1 MKFGFITNNLA
12 VSGMNDLGQIAAWAA
27 ENGFEDLEL
36 GPSIPLDLAAAEK
49 AIETTGVH
57 PTGMI
62 YCRNVLDPKEGAM
75 HIKAIEDRID
85 FASAIGAKRITLS
98 TGVTNKT
105 ITEGNFLRYDPEAC
119 LDEVAEVFLPLL
131 EKAEK
136 KGITLCYEMC
146 PMMNNIAIS
155 SYMVDRLFEKIDA
168 PNLGMVFDPSHLV
181 WELMDPYETLRHIGK
196 HVVHVHGKDC
206 VVDREALS
214 RYGILHIA
222 HQLQTAY
229 NTGEGIHTYEHTW
242 WYYRLPGL
250 GELDWGEIV
259 SILKEQGYAG
269 TISIE
274 HEDPVY
280 SGDLEKVKQGI
291 LMARDHIAQF
301 V

>member
-27 ENGFEDLEL
+27 ENGFQDLEL
-36 GPSIPLDLAAAEK
+36 GPSIPLDRAVAEK
-49 AIETTGVH
+49 AMEATGIH
-57 PTGMI
+57 PSGMI
-62 YCRNVLDPKEGAM
+62 YCRNVLDPKEGLM

-85 FASAIGAKRITLS
+85 FASAIGAKRITVS

-119 LDEVAEVFLPLL
+119 LNEVAEVYLPLL

-155 SYMVDRLFEKIDA
+155 SYMVERLFEKIDA

-181 WELMDPYETLRHIGK
+181 WELMDPYETLKQIGK

-206 VVDREALS
+206 VVDRKALS
-214 RYGILHIA
+214 QYGILHIA
-222 HQLQTAY
+222 HQLETAF

-250 GELDWGEIV
+250 GELDWNKIV
-259 SILKEQGYAG
+259 SILKEQGYNG
-269 TISIE
+269 SISIE